1 MANMSANVPYAK
13 TRQAM
18 LDHAS
23 GDTSAPL
30 TPMMSRVLS
39 SAQQASALT
48 SEHGGAS
55 LDLHTMKPYQAG
67 DEAYM
72 VGGTPDSQTGKAFP
86 SQLVD
91 YGNPDPKMTAGDFI
105 DTRRKM
111 LAAAQ
116 GTENPVFGTWVAKE
130 PDQYGAEGK
139 PHVAIDLSTAYSGQK
154 QADDATLARN
164 ESANFTMKD
173 FSEKTNEQIRKERG
187 LGPRPPK
194 APGQNEIVRRA

>member
-1 MANMSANVPYAK
+1 MSGNVPYSRV
-13 TRQAM
+13 RQAM
-18 LDHAS
+18 LDHES
-23 GDTSAPL
+23 GVDTRPMP
-30 TPMMSRVLS
+30 PMMHRMLS

-48 SEHGGAS
+48 SEFGGAS

-72 VGGTPDSQTGKAFP
+72 VGGTPDASTGKAFP

-105 DTRRKM
+105 DTRKKM

-116 GTENPVFGTWVAKE
+116 GSENPVFGTWVAKE

-139 PHVAIDLSTAYSGQK
+139 PHVAIDLSTAYSSQK

-173 FSEKTNEQIRKERG
+173 FSEKTNEQIRAERG
-187 LGPRPPK
+187 LGARPEK
-194 APGQNEIVRRA
+194 QAGQNEIVRHYRG